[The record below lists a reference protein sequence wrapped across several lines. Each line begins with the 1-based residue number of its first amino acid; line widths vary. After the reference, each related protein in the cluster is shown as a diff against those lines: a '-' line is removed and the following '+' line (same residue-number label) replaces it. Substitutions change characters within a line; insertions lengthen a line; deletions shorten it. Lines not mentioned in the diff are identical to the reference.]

1 VNLEELLYGK
11 KNDQIK
17 DYLFLFF
24 ILLLCLAIAIFIAWG
39 TWYVM
44 IVIIIIS
51 FMSFKIIKESHI
63 SRKKIK
69 TLLGEI
75 SKKELLI
82 INKEI
87 NELIIHVRNHY
98 ALTNSYIIDL
108 NQKNIIK
115 YEDVIW
121 IYQIF

>member
-1 VNLEELLYGK
+1 MNLEELLYGK